1 MITDHPIAVLDFE
14 TTGFPPGARAVEVAV
29 VHLDGGKVVDSWST
43 LINPGEPIPPRVSAI
58 HGIRDEDVRGCPSFS
73 AILGDLAAFLEGRVI
88 AAYNAPFDQ
97 AIMRS
102 ELDRLAVIT
111 GKRPDHD
118 RIVSTPWIDPL
129 VWARK
134 LEPVGPRSLAAVASR
149 MGIRLDG
156 AHRALADATAAAEV
170 LARMAPKLPPTMRE
184 LAIEQ
189 RKIDGGRQRRD
200 FEEWKAT
207 RPHGSPPVPVSVEL
221 DEPIRMISVEARLE
235 VPE

>member
-29 VHLDGGKVVDSWST
+29 VHLDRGKVVDSWST
-43 LINPGEPIPPRVSAI
+43 LINPGEPIPPRVSEI
-58 HGIRDEDVRGCPSFS
+58 HGIRDEDVRESPRF
-73 AILGDLAAFLEGRVI
+73 ADALDELAEALAGRLI

-97 AIMRS
+97 AIMRG
-102 ELDRLAVIT
+102 ELDRIALAA
-111 GKRPDHD
+111 GRRSPHD
-118 RIVSTPWIDPL
+118 RLVSTPWIDPL

-134 LEPVGPRSLAAVASR
+134 LEPVGPRSLAAVAGR

-184 LAIEQ
+184 LALEQ
-189 RKIDGGRQRRD
+189 RKLDGGRQRRD
-200 FEEWKAT
+200 FEAWAAS
-207 RPHGSPPVPVSVEL
+207 RPHESPPVAASVTLE
-221 DEPIRMISVEARLE
+221 EPIRMISLGATLRVDD
-235 VPE
+235 